1 MERCCYTNSF
11 KIRYSELD
19 CNLLLKPSSLL
30 QLLQDV
36 ASEHAECCDFGYSFL
51 IKNNLAWFLLKY
63 HIEFM
68 DYPQG
73 IYNIGIETESRG
85 WNKLFAYRDFVIS
98 GNDKV
103 LGKATTSWGLIDLE
117 TKSMTNISNIFID
130 NPNITQF
137 AKREDDLKYN
147 KISSVN
153 RVDKERIFEI
163 RFDDLDVNQHVNNSN
178 FLTWAFETL
187 DFEYRNSR
195 KLKTLDML
203 FKKEIKY
210 GSNVISQVE
219 INDNVTNHVLKNANT
234 AEELCTVQAIWEE
247 KRI

>member
-1 MERCCYTNSF
+1 M
-11 KIRYSELD
+11 D

-36 ASEHAECCDFGYSFL
+36 ASEDAEKSDFGYSYL
-51 IKNNLAWFLLKY
+51 SKNNLAWFLLKY
-63 HIEFM
+63 HIEFI

-73 IYNIGIETESRG
+73 IYNIDITTESRG
-85 WNKLFAYRDFVIS
+85 WNKLFAFRDFIITN
-98 GNDKV
+98 GETI
-103 LGKATTSWGLIDLE
+103 LGKAATTWGLIDLN
-117 TKSMTNISNIFID
+117 TKSMVNISNAFTD

-137 AKREDDLKYN
+137 EKRENDLRYN
-147 KISSVN
+147 KIN
-153 RVDKERIFEI
+153 TIQNIDIEKHFEI

-187 DFEYRNSR
+187 DFEFRNTK

-210 GSNVISQVE
+210 GNSVISQTE
-219 INDNVTNHVLKNANT
+219 IRENETLHVLKNADTN
-234 AEELCTVQAIWEE
+234 EDLCLIQACWQDMN
-247 KRI
+247 